1 MRKKKVIDIE
11 KVIII
16 AVNTEQTMSERFV
29 YSVEELKSLTKTADG
44 EVMHLITQNRKSPH
58 RATYVGEGKL
68 EEIKELCETDEIDV
82 VIINDELSGSQ
93 IRNITE
99 ILDVKV
105 IDRSQLI
112 LDIFASRART
122 KEGKLQVE
130 LAQYAYMLPRLHG
143 QGANLSRL
151 GGGIGTRGP
160 GETKL
165 ETDRRHIQKRMDE
178 LKARLDVVV
187 NQREQYRL
195 NRKRNKLFQIAIVGY
210 TNAGKSTLFNKLTS
224 SDSLQEDKLFATLD
238 PLTRKMRLKSGLNVA
253 ITDTVGFIQDLP
265 TALIAAFR
273 STLEEVK
280 EADLILHVIDVNAPD
295 KEDHEKTVL
304 QLLEELDANEI
315 PLITIYNKKDLINEE
330 NFVANS
336 QPSLLVSAFEEKDL
350 DKIKVS
356 IEERIQDIWLPY
368 SIFVEENNGNL
379 LSRLQNVTLVTKEEY
394 VEEAFSYKVQGF
406 VNKNHPIMKEI
417 KE

>member
-1 MRKKKVIDIE
+1 MDIE

>member
-187 NQREQYRL
+187 NQRAQYRL

-295 KEDHEKTVL
+295 KEDHEKAVL

-330 NFVANS
+330 NFFANS